1 VFGLRG
7 VAPPVNNK
15 EKKMEKMKA
24 LRLRYEAEMAASIV
38 NLNNYKQNLVGV
50 AEHPDVIASMDV
62 LIEKIADAREKLA
75 VVEDFISKKL

>member
-1 VFGLRG
+1 
-7 VAPPVNNK
+7 
-15 EKKMEKMKA
+15 MEKMKA
-24 LRLRYEAEMAASIV
+24 LRLRYEAEMASSIV
-38 NLNNYKQNLVGV
+38 NLDNYKQNLVGV

>member
-1 VFGLRG
+1 
-7 VAPPVNNK
+7 
-15 EKKMEKMKA
+15 MEKMKA

>member
-24 LRLRYEAEMAASIV
+24 LRLRYEADMAASLV

-50 AEHPDVIASMDV
+50 AEHPDVVASMDV

>member
-1 VFGLRG
+1 
-7 VAPPVNNK
+7 
-15 EKKMEKMKA
+15 MEKMKA
-24 LRLRYEAEMAASIV
+24 LRLRYEADMAASLV

-50 AEHPDVIASMDV
+50 AEHPDVVASMDV

>member
-1 VFGLRG
+1 
-7 VAPPVNNK
+7 
-15 EKKMEKMKA
+15 MEKMKA
-24 LRLRYEAEMAASIV
+24 LRLRYEADMAASIV
-38 NLNNYKQNLVGV
+38 NLYNYKQNLVGV

>member
-1 VFGLRG
+1 MFGLRG

-24 LRLRYEAEMAASIV
+24 LRLRYEADMAASLV

-50 AEHPDVIASMDV
+50 AEHPDVVASMDV